1 VTVWSEYRGSL
12 DSVRHFAAWAARL
25 RGEREAIRGDAGV
38 LKHLVD
44 AARRQGAQAIQEFHE
59 AVRRSALVFGS
70 LGEPLAVLDFTQH
83 RWVAGHREEAYSD
96 WLQWILAQAEPAEV
110 LRIFGVRDPKVFSA
124 CAGCTVTVEREPR
137 VCYGDEGRTGR
148 LDLEIR
154 LGDVALLVVEVKL
167 GEAEYADTG
176 KQADYRA
183 ALEDEKPTPLLVIL
197 VVDAADEEYYGFKP
211 RLWADACI
219 ELRLA
224 AVRSCGR
231 QEHLRAAMILA
242 FVAAVEQNLLGFQG
256 VGREFQH
263 EVAASLVLPRATEH
277 LSRFL
282 EAINNGEK
290 NRA

>member
-1 VTVWSEYRGSL
+1 MTVRSEYRGSL
-12 DSVRHFAAWAARL
+12 DSVVHFAAWAARL
-25 RGEREAIRGDAGV
+25 RGEREAIRSDAGV

-96 WLQWILAQAEPAEV
+96 WLQWILARAEPAEV
-110 LRIFGVRDPKVFSA
+110 LRIFGVRDPKVLSV
-124 CAGCTVTVEREPR
+124 CAGCTVTVDRERP
-137 VCYGDEGRTGR
+137 VCYRDEGKTGR
-148 LDLEIR
+148 LDLEIWF
-154 LGDVALLVVEVKL
+154 GDMALLVVEVKL
-167 GEAEYADTG
+167 GEAECAYTK

-183 ALEDEKPTPLLVIL
+183 ALEAEKLAPLLVIL
-197 VVDAADEEYYGFKP
+197 VVDAAAEEYHGFRP
-211 RLWADACI
+211 WLWADACI

-242 FVAAVEQNLLGFQG
+242 FVAAVEQNLLGFPWA
-256 VGREFQH
+256 GREFQH

-277 LSRFL
+277 LTRFL
-282 EAINNGEK
+282 ETCENDEE